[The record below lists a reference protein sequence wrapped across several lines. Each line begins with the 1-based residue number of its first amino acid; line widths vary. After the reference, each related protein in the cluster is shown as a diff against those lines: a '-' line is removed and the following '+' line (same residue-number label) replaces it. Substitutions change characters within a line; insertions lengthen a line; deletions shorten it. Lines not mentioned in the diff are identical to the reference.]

1 MWAVFKY
8 KKNEYNI
15 LRESLK
21 EKLGNLIKF
30 YNPKIKYTKFN
41 NRKNKVVE
49 NYILGGYAFCF
60 FDNFKDKKFIS
71 KLNYTKGLEYFLEGH
86 LQEQKQIEEFVNL
99 CKKNEIE
106 KGYLSQNF
114 FSNLILE
121 KTRFKFLNGPF
132 SNMIFEI
139 IEKKKNKIK
148 ILLGGIKTVVENK
161 SSNFYTPV
169 Y

>member
-1 MWAVFKY
+1 MWAVLKY

-15 LRESLK
+15 LKQSLK
-21 EKLGNLIKF
+21 DKFGNLIKF

-41 NRKNKVVE
+41 SKKNKVIE

-71 KLNYTKGLEYFLEGH
+71 KLNYTKGLEYFLDGH
-86 LQEQKQIEEFVNL
+86 VQEQKQIEDFVNF
-99 CKKNEIE
+99 CKKNENID
-106 KGYLSQNF
+106 GNLSQSF
-114 FSNLILE
+114 FSNLMRK
-121 KTRFKFLNGPF
+121 KTKFRFLNGPF

-139 IEKKKNKIK
+139 IEKKRNKIK

-161 SSNFYTPV
+161 SSNFYTPI